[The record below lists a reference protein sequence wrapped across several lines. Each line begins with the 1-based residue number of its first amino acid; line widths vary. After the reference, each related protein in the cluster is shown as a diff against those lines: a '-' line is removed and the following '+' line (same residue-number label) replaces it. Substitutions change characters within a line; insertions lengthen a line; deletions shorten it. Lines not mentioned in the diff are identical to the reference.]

1 MNDQDGLK
9 ASKKTA
15 GKARKKKGG
24 RRGVMERRM
33 AAFVVTTAW
42 VLAACETQGVEAT
55 QSLGE
60 AYVPQKA
67 EAKTK
72 PAVPQTYGQLRRPNG
87 RVIPL
92 AKIAANPTRYE
103 GRQVRTEGEIQRV
116 CQKKGC
122 WLELTDADGTRAFV
136 PMAGHAFAVPMDSIG
151 NEAVVE
157 GIVHR
162 RERSHAERKHLK
174 ADGAG
179 DSIPALSIEANAV
192 VIR

>member
-1 MNDQDGLK
+1 
-9 ASKKTA
+9 
-15 GKARKKKGG
+15 
-24 RRGVMERRM
+24 M
-33 AAFVVTTAW
+33 AAFVLTTAW

-60 AYVPQKA
+60 AHVPQKA

-72 PAVPQTYGQLRRPNG
+72 PAVPQTYGQVRQPNG

-103 GRQVRTEGEIQRV
+103 GRQVRTEGQIQRV

-122 WLELTDADGTRAFV
+122 WLELTDAIGSRVFV
-136 PMAGHAFAVPMDSIG
+136 PMAGHAFAVPMDSVG

-162 RERSHAERKHLK
+162 RERSQAERTHLED
-174 ADGAG
+174 DGAG

-192 VIR
+192 VIRE

>member
-1 MNDQDGLK
+1 
-9 ASKKTA
+9 
-15 GKARKKKGG
+15 
-24 RRGVMERRM
+24 M

-60 AYVPQKA
+60 AHVPQKA

-72 PAVPQTYGQLRRPNG
+72 PAVPQTYGQVRQPNG

-122 WLELTDADGTRAFV
+122 WLELTDATAPVPSFRWPATHSRCRWTALGTKRW
-136 PMAGHAFAVPMDSIG
+136 S
-151 NEAVVE
+151 
-157 GIVHR
+157 R
-162 RERSHAERKHLK
+162 
-174 ADGAG
+174 
-179 DSIPALSIEANAV
+179 ALSIAASAV
-192 VIR
+192 TPSASISRMTARATGFPLCPSRPTR